1 MEIHFDHIIFAP
13 GQDREITDDDLLIIT
28 AGFIDLVEAQGLITG
43 GGAYPCEGK
52 KCEHRE
58 MCGNK

>member
-1 MEIHFDHIIFAP
+1 MEVHFDHIIFAP
-13 GQDREITDDDLLIIT
+13 GQNREITDDDLLTIT

-43 GGAYPCEGK
+43 GGVYPCEGK
-52 KCEHRE
+52 KCEHKE